1 MNESTAIL
9 PIKDDSQGV
18 IYNALSLWADSTT
31 HATSLRREEL
41 IHDKV
46 LAVSSFF
53 CFVNKHPSDVIP
65 LDVRA
70 WRTSLEAQE
79 LKPATIYARV
89 SRLSSFFEWASR
101 DAKLGTII
109 TSNPVKLARPKAPRA
124 YQTES
129 AKSLTD
135 DQTRALVALVRH
147 KATSSN
153 VIAKRDYALL
163 LFYLVTGMR
172 RSEIINL
179 RGRDIEDRDG
189 ILILRGKVKGSDYVE
204 REVRDSTARVALIE
218 YLEAAGRFKALR
230 TNAPLWTRHD
240 RAGKPGAALTS
251 HAFAH
256 NLKLYA
262 KEVGIDEIHIHQ
274 MRHTYARMVAEDTG
288 SIIETQDALGH
299 RHISTT
305 RVYVQRIAVKR
316 DKHSEKISERLRAYT
331 SPVKES

>member
-1 MNESTAIL
+1 MDKFTAIL
-9 PIKDDSQGV
+9 LIKGDIQV
-18 IYNALSLWADSTT
+18 LIYNAISLWADSTT
-31 HATSLRREEL
+31 HATSLRRDEL

-53 CFVNKHPSDVIP
+53 SFVNKHPSDVIP
-65 LDVRA
+65 LDVRS
-70 WRTSLEAQE
+70 WRTSLEVQE
-79 LKPATIYARV
+79 LKPATIYARI
-89 SRLSSFFEWASR
+89 SRLSSFYEWATHDS
-101 DAKLGTII
+101 KLGAII
-109 TSNPVKLARPKAPRA
+109 TSNPVSLARPKAPRA
-124 YQTES
+124 YQNES

-135 DQTRALVALVRH
+135 DQTRALVALLRH
-147 KATSSN
+147 KATDGN

-172 RSEIINL
+172 RSEIMNL
-179 RGRDIEDRDG
+179 RGRDIEDREG
-189 ILILRGKVKGSDYVE
+189 VLILRGKVKGSDYVE
-204 REVRDSTARVALIE
+204 REVRDSIVRQALMD
-218 YLEAAGRFKALR
+218 YLETSGRLKALR

-299 RHISTT
+299 RHVSTT

-316 DKHSEKISERLRAYT
+316 DKHSERISERLRT
-331 SPVKES
+331 ETKDL

>member
-1 MNESTAIL
+1 MVSKYKMKEFTAISIVKVEL
-9 PIKDDSQGV
+9 QGA

-31 HATSLRREEL
+31 HVTSLRREEL
-41 IHDKV
+41 IHDKI
-46 LAVSSFF
+46 LAASSFF
-53 CFVNKHPSDVIP
+53 SFINKHPSDVIP
-65 LDVRA
+65 LDVRS
-70 WRTSLEAQE
+70 WRTSLEIQE
-79 LKPATIYARV
+79 LKPATIYARI
-89 SRLSSFFEWASR
+89 SRLSSFFEWAIR
-101 DAKLGTII
+101 DAKLGAVI

-129 AKSLTD
+129 TKSLTD
-135 DQTRALVALVRH
+135 DQTRALVELVRH
-147 KATSSN
+147 KATGNN

-179 RGRDIEDRDG
+179 RGYDIEDRDG

-204 REVRDSTARVALIE
+204 REVRDSAAREALMD
-218 YLEAAGRFKALR
+218 YLEASQRLKALK

-240 RAGKPGAALTS
+240 RAGKPGTALTS

-262 KEVGIDEIHIHQ
+262 REVGINEIHIHQ

-288 SIIETQDALGH
+288 SITETQDALGH
-299 RHISTT
+299 RNVSTT

-316 DKHSEKISERLRAYT
+316 DKHSERISKRLRG
-331 SPVKES
+331 